1 MKATLYGILTILA
14 AALIAHFAA
23 AYRFKTTVTELREE
37 VIAAVPDST
46 DATPPEAVMA
56 LARRAGAE
64 GSTGYVTLFQ
74 TAEKRVQKG
83 ADWRPLEAE
92 QKIALSQPAFV

>member
-1 MKATLYGILTILA
+1 MKATLYGILAILG

-23 AYRFKTTVTELREE
+23 AYRFNTTVTELREGL
-37 VIAAVPDST
+37 IAAVPDAT
-46 DATPPEAVMA
+46 DETPPEAVMA

-74 TAEKRVQKG
+74 TVEKRVQKG
-83 ADWRPLEAE
+83 ADWRPL
-92 QKIALSQPAFV
+92 